1 MNDGVGLLGYYER
14 TLARKREMWRQ
25 AHWEC
30 YHFSVNRQNRKT
42 TIRNIIA
49 LGFTARDAIE
59 MVRDCE
65 QEG

>member
-1 MNDGVGLLGYYER
+1 MNGMLLYHHR
-14 TLARKREMWRQ
+14 TLAQQRAMIQK
-25 AHWEC
+25 AHWEL
-30 YHFSVNRQNRKT
+30 YDFQINGQDRKT

-49 LGFTARDAIE
+49 LGLPARDAIE